1 MVKILNRLCF
11 HLKNIL
17 LLITLFATI
26 YIVMFMFKRLEKD
39 IFGANLMEFISIVLP
54 FLVFIIISIINLFH
68 KHDSIYDNTFFNI
81 TSLIT
86 MLTIAVFCYRALMD
100 QNMLFWHKYGYKMN
114 FNYFADQLS
123 AVKVMLYGLS
133 IADIILIISASIK
146 PEESKNMNKK
156 TIKKS

>member
-11 HLKNIL
+11 HLKNIV

-54 FLVFIIISIINLFH
+54 FLVFIIISLVNLFF
-68 KHDSIYDNTFFNI
+68 KHESIKDNTFFNI
-81 TSLIT
+81 TSLIVSI
-86 MLTIAVFCYRALMD
+86 TIAIFCYRALMD
-100 QNMLFWHKYGYKMN
+100 QNMLFWHKYGYNMN

-133 IADIILIISASIK
+133 IADIILIISGSIK
-146 PEESKNMNKK
+146 IEEEKVNKK
-156 TIKKS
+156 TINKS